1 MILYRLHN
9 RTFLSLV
16 GADIASS
23 VPNMRSFEMAEE
35 STPTVHTERNKILGG
50 LAELS
55 FHDAI
60 VAVDERLLSEKNK
73 TKRLS
78 LLSAKSWL
86 LRNKL
91 HSALH
96 DPYIYAI
103 NEVEN
108 TDIFDDLEGDESSS
122 VDSLFDDDDDEG
134 IEDNVSIEILKNT
147 TLNGHKLLK
156 GIVASVTQEN
166 ADKLVDQGKAKI
178 VEA

>member
-1 MILYRLHN
+1 M
-9 RTFLSLV
+9 TFLSLV

-23 VPNMRSFEMAEE
+23 VPNMRSLEMADE
-35 STPTVHTERNKILGG
+35 STPTVHAERNKILGG

-60 VAVDERLLSEKNK
+60 VAVDERLLTEKNK

-108 TDIFDDLEGDESSS
+108 TDIFDEIEGDESSS
-122 VDSLFDDDDDEG
+122 VDSLFDDDDDETNA
-134 IEDNVSIEILKNT
+134 DTVSIEILKNT

-156 GIVASVTQEN
+156 GIVASVTREN
-166 ADKLVDQGKAKI
+166 AEKLVDQGKAKI

>member
-1 MILYRLHN
+1 M
-9 RTFLSLV
+9 TFSSLV

-23 VPNMRSFEMAEE
+23 VPNMRSFEMADE
-35 STPTVHTERNKILGG
+35 STPTVHAERNKILGG

-55 FHDAI
+55 FHDALD
-60 VAVDERLLSEKNK
+60 AVDERLLTEKNK

-108 TDIFDDLEGDESSS
+108 TDIFDEIESDENSS
-122 VDSLFDDDDDEG
+122 VDSLFDDDDDDES
-134 IEDNVSIEILKNT
+134 IEDNVNVEILKNT

-156 GIVASVTQEN
+156 GVIASVTGEN
-166 ADKLVDQGKAKI
+166 AKKLIDQGKAKI
-178 VEA
+178 IEE

>member
-1 MILYRLHN
+1 M
-9 RTFLSLV
+9 TFSSLV
-16 GADIASS
+16 GANIASS
-23 VPNMRSFEMAEE
+23 VPNMRSFEMADETT
-35 STPTVHTERNKILGG
+35 STVHVERNKILGG

-60 VAVDERLLSEKNK
+60 ETVDERLVSEKNK

-108 TDIFDDLEGDESSS
+108 TDIFDEIEGDGNSSL
-122 VDSLFDDDDDEG
+122 DSLFDDDDDDFEAT
-134 IEDNVSIEILKNT
+134 EDNVNVEILKNT

-156 GIVASVTQEN
+156 GVVASVTQEN
-166 ADKLVDQGKAKI
+166 AKKLVDQGKAKI

>member
-1 MILYRLHN
+1 M
-9 RTFLSLV
+9 
-16 GADIASS
+16 AD
-23 VPNMRSFEMAEE
+23 E

-60 VAVDERLLSEKNK
+60 VAVDEQLLSEKNK

-78 LLSAKSWL
+78 LLSAKSCL

-122 VDSLFDDDDDEG
+122 VDSLFDDDDDEA

-156 GIVASVTQEN
+156 GIVASVTREN
-166 ADKLVDQGKAKI
+166 AEKLVDQGKAKI

>member
-1 MILYRLHN
+1 
-9 RTFLSLV
+9 
-16 GADIASS
+16 
-23 VPNMRSFEMAEE
+23 VPNMRSFEMADE

-55 FHDAI
+55 FHDALD
-60 VAVDERLLSEKNK
+60 AVDERLRSEKNK

-108 TDIFDDLEGDESSS
+108 TDIFDDFEGDESNS
-122 VDSLFDDDDDEG
+122 VDSLFDDDDNEA

>member
-1 MILYRLHN
+1 
-9 RTFLSLV
+9 
-16 GADIASS
+16 
-23 VPNMRSFEMAEE
+23 VPNMRSFEMADE

-55 FHDAI
+55 FHDALD
-60 VAVDERLLSEKNK
+60 AVDERLRSEKNK

-108 TDIFDDLEGDESSS
+108 TDIFDDLEGDESNS
-122 VDSLFDDDDDEG
+122 VDSLFDDDDNEA

>member
-1 MILYRLHN
+1 M
-9 RTFLSLV
+9 TFSSLV

-23 VPNMRSFEMAEE
+23 VPNMRSFEMADETT
-35 STPTVHTERNKILGG
+35 STVHAERNKILGG

-60 VAVDERLLSEKNK
+60 AAVDERLVSEKNK

-108 TDIFDDLEGDESSS
+108 TDIFDEIEGDGNSSL
-122 VDSLFDDDDDEG
+122 DSLFDDDDDEA

-156 GIVASVTQEN
+156 GIVASVTREN
-166 ADKLVDQGKAKI
+166 AEKLVDQGKAKI

>member
-1 MILYRLHN
+1 M
-9 RTFLSLV
+9 
-16 GADIASS
+16 AD
-23 VPNMRSFEMAEE
+23 E

-55 FHDAI
+55 FHDALD
-60 VAVDERLLSEKNK
+60 AVDERLRSEKNK

-108 TDIFDDLEGDESSS
+108 TDIFDDLEGDESNS
-122 VDSLFDDDDDEG
+122 VDSLFDDDDNEA

>member
-1 MILYRLHN
+1 M
-9 RTFLSLV
+9 TFSSLV

-23 VPNMRSFEMAEE
+23 VPNMRSFEMADETT
-35 STPTVHTERNKILGG
+35 STVYAERNKILGG

-60 VAVDERLLSEKNK
+60 AAVDERLVSEKNK

-108 TDIFDDLEGDESSS
+108 TDIFDEIEGDENSS
-122 VDSLFDDDDDEG
+122 VDSLFDDDGDDDEA
-134 IEDNVSIEILKNT
+134 IENNVNVEILKNT

-156 GIVASVTQEN
+156 GVVASVTREN
-166 ADKLVDQGKAKI
+166 AEKLVDQGKAKI